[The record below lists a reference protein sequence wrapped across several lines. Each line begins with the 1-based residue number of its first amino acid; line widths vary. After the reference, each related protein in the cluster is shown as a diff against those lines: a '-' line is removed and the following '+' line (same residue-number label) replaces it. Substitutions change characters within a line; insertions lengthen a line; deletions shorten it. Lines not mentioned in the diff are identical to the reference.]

1 MLVSDL
7 ITEGNLMPDLQAED
21 KNSAYSLMLQHLTDK
36 GIISKDLI
44 SSSLQALQIREDKM
58 TTAMGGGFALPHATI
73 PKLPSLCTLLARSP
87 KGVPCEAMDGKL
99 VTIFFLIL
107 VPPDQNQTHL
117 QTLATVAKFFNRRGI
132 KSKIL
137 QALGSAEI
145 LELLRLP

>member
-7 ITEGNLMPDLQAED
+7 ISEGNLMPNLEAED
-21 KNSAYSLMLQHLTDK
+21 KKSAYSLMLQHLADK
-36 GIISKDLI
+36 RIISKDI
-44 SSSLQALQIREDKM
+44 IPSSLQTLQIREDKM

-73 PKLPSLCTLLARSP
+73 PKLPSLCTLFARSP
-87 KGVPCEAMDGKL
+87 KGVPCDAMDGKL

-145 LELLRLP
+145 LELLRAP

>member
-1 MLVSDL
+1 VLVSDL
-7 ITEGNLMPDLQAED
+7 ITEGNLIPDLQAED
-21 KNSAYSLMLQHLTDK
+21 KKSAYSLMLQHLADK
-36 GIISKDLI
+36 EIISKDLI

-87 KGVPCEAMDGKL
+87 KGIPCEAMDGKL

-137 QALGSAEI
+137 QAPGSAEI

>member
-21 KNSAYSLMLQHLTDK
+21 KQSAYALMLQHLASN
-36 GIISKDLI
+36 GNISKDLI
-44 SSSLQALQIREDKM
+44 PSSLQALQIREDKM

-73 PKLPSLCTLLARSP
+73 SKLPSLCTLLARSP

>member
-21 KNSAYSLMLQHLTDK
+21 KKSAYSIMLQHLADR

-44 SSSLQALQIREDKM
+44 PSSLQALQIREDKM

-73 PKLPSLCTLLARSP
+73 SKLPSLCTLLTRSP

>member
-137 QALGSAEI
+137 QAFGSAEI

>member
-21 KNSAYSLMLQHLTDK
+21 KQSAYALMLQRLANN
-36 GIISKDLI
+36 GIIPKDLI
-44 SSSLQALQIREDKM
+44 PSSLQALQIREDKM

-87 KGVPCEAMDGKL
+87 KGIPCEAMDGKL

-137 QALGSAEI
+137 QAPGSAEI

>member
-7 ITEGNLMPDLQAED
+7 ITDGNLIPDLQAED
-21 KNSAYSLMLQHLTDK
+21 KKGAYAIMMQHLAHK
-36 GIISKDLI
+36 GIVANDLVP
-44 SSSLQALQIREDKM
+44 SCLQALHAREDKM

-73 PKLPSLCTLLARSP
+73 PKLSSLCTLLARSP

-99 VTIFFLIL
+99 VTLFFLIL
-107 VPPDQNQTHL
+107 VPPDHNQTHL

-137 QALGSAEI
+137 QAPGSTEI
-145 LELLRLP
+145 LELLRPP

>member
-21 KNSAYSLMLQHLTDK
+21 KQSAYALMLQHLANN
-36 GIISKDLI
+36 GIIPKDLI
-44 SSSLQALQIREDKM
+44 PSSLQALQIREDKM

-73 PKLPSLCTLLARSP
+73 PKLTSLCTLLARSP

-99 VTIFFLIL
+99 VTLFFLIL
-107 VPPDQNQTHL
+107 VPPDHNQTHL

-137 QALGSAEI
+137 QAPGSAEI

>member
-21 KNSAYSLMLQHLTDK
+21 KQSAYALMLQHLANNR
-36 GIISKDLI
+36 IIPKDLI
-44 SSSLQALQIREDKM
+44 PSSLQALQIREDKM

-87 KGVPCEAMDGKL
+87 KGIPCEAMDGKL

-137 QALGSAEI
+137 QAPGSAEI

>member
-1 MLVSDL
+1 VLVSDL

-21 KNSAYSLMLQHLTDK
+21 KQSAYALMLQHLANNR
-36 GIISKDLI
+36 IIPKDLI
-44 SSSLQALQIREDKM
+44 PSSLQALQIREDKM

-87 KGVPCEAMDGKL
+87 KGIPCEAMDGKL

-137 QALGSAEI
+137 QAPGSAEI

>member
-21 KNSAYSLMLQHLTDK
+21 KKSAYSIMLQHLADR

-44 SSSLQALQIREDKM
+44 PSSLQALQIREDKM

-73 PKLPSLCTLLARSP
+73 SKLPSLCTLLARSP

-137 QALGSAEI
+137 QALDSAEI

>member
-21 KNSAYSLMLQHLTDK
+21 KQSAYALMLQHLANN

-44 SSSLQALQIREDKM
+44 PSSLQALQIREDKM
-58 TTAMGGGFALPHATI
+58 TTAMGGGIALPHATI

-87 KGVPCEAMDGKL
+87 KGIPCEAMDGKL

-137 QALGSAEI
+137 QAPGSAEI

>member
-21 KNSAYSLMLQHLTDK
+21 KKSAYSLMLQHLTDR

-44 SSSLQALQIREDKM
+44 PSSLQALQIREDKM

-73 PKLPSLCTLLARSP
+73 SKLPSLCTLLARSP

>member
-21 KNSAYSLMLQHLTDK
+21 KQSAYALMLQHLTK
-36 GIISKDLI
+36 NGIISKDLI
-44 SSSLQALQIREDKM
+44 PSSLQALQIREDKM

-73 PKLPSLCTLLARSP
+73 SKLPSLCTLLARSP

-137 QALGSAEI
+137 QAPGSAEI

>member
-1 MLVSDL
+1 VLVSDL

-21 KNSAYSLMLQHLTDK
+21 RKGAYSLMLQHLADN
-36 GIISKDLI
+36 GLISKDLI
-44 SSSLQALQIREDKM
+44 PSSLQALQIREDKM

-137 QALGSAEI
+137 QAPGSAEI

>member
-21 KNSAYSLMLQHLTDK
+21 KKSAYDLMLQHLANN

-44 SSSLQALQIREDKM
+44 PSSLQALQIREDKM

-73 PKLPSLCTLLARSP
+73 PKLPSLCTLLARST

-137 QALGSAEI
+137 QAPGSAEI